1 MWLFDELLKKPPQT
15 GGDTGSAPTW
25 GQPQG
30 TGQSQGDDST
40 AQSQP
45 VQEPVFKIEKTE
57 EQQISTEAKVLPST
71 PEAPAVVAEED
82 ASDILVSWDS
92 ALPQDNQP
100 IDSLQTAQSEDTL
113 VEQNEAPETIPSADL
128 APSDILSEA
137 PSEESHGTDE
147 AAQDALN
154 QDILALHAQEDSIQE
169 SSTDPVQATQT
180 DPIQESPLFNF
191 GLPDTPTTEQ
201 STEAEPTVEQTIEEE
216 STVEQA
222 TEAEPTVEPAIEEES
237 MNFSPAEVVQ
247 ANTNP
252 GNLTAYIKNNI
263 QQSDVLIAKLDTTH
277 TAKLEEAAGYKS
289 EKERFSQ
296 LEEDAYADA
305 ERMMV
310 EKAHTERMKAYF
322 VEQLDQANNAAAKK
336 IDGKKESSAADAPDF
351 REEKEPVYDEPP
363 ALDDVTLV
371 DDDSH
376 CITGS
381 METALTGIAVQE
393 SVKSTVEKKHKTKK
407 VGEKEKKEETFSLI

>member
-1 MWLFDELLKKPPQT
+1 MSIFHNFSYMWLFDELLKKPSQT
-15 GGDTGSAPTW
+15 GGDTGSAPAW

-92 ALPQDNQP
+92 ALPQQP
-100 IDSLQTAQSEDTL
+100 IESLQTTQSEDTL
-113 VEQNEAPETIPSADL
+113 VEQNEASETIPSADL

-137 PSEESHGTDE
+137 SSEESHGTDE
-147 AAQDALN
+147 TAQDALN
-154 QDILALHAQEDSIQE
+154 QDILALHSQEDSIQE
-169 SSTDPVQATQT
+169 SSTDLVQATPT

-191 GLPDTPTTEQ
+191 GLPDTPTSEQ

-216 STVEQA
+216 S
-222 TEAEPTVEPAIEEES
+222 

-247 ANTNP
+247 ANTDP

-296 LEEDAYADA
+296 LEEEAYADA

-322 VEQLDQANNAAAKK
+322 VEQLAQANNAAANK
-336 IDGKKESSAADAPDF
+336 IDGKKETSVADTAPDF